1 MMEISIAVV
10 GLRVHSRCRKF
21 LSGNSEVVNWKKSVM
36 LLYNMVQGCLI
47 ES

>member
-1 MMEISIAVV
+1 MEIAIAVV
-10 GLRVHSRCRKF
+10 GLSVHSRFGKF
-21 LSGNSEVVNWKKSVM
+21 LSGNSEVVNWEKSVM